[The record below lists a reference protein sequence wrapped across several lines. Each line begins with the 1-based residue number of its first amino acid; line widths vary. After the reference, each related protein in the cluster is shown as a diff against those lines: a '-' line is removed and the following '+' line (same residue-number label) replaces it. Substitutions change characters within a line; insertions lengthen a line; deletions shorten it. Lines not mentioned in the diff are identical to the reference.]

1 MSSVIWF
8 AVFIQMI
15 HYIVSRLVGW
25 NVNLN
30 LIEVC
35 QSLLKLLGLSF
46 LDFYLDALVLYAILF
61 SFWKIGMQYFV
72 SIRMKILLWRY
83 RNKTLSVAMNKRFNT
98 EKKDIIVVSYPET
111 IAITMGLFNPKIVI
125 STALIN
131 LLNEQELNAVIFHE
145 MYHKNQNDP
154 FKLFLLSLFASTMPY
169 IPVLKWFE
177 QQYRI
182 IEELSADA
190 WAIEKQQ
197 TPLNIGSA
205 LIKMLKIKKINAMPF
220 TYVSFAE
227 TSINYRIEY
236 LLNPLMD
243 TQFKIPAKIAV
254 ISCVSFC
261 VICILCIYA
270 AV

>member
-1 MSSVIWF
+1 MIKNRASKIFIMSSVIWF

-98 EKKDIIVVSYPET
+98 EKKI
-111 IAITMGLFNPKIVI
+111 
-125 STALIN
+125 
-131 LLNEQELNAVIFHE
+131 
-145 MYHKNQNDP
+145 
-154 FKLFLLSLFASTMPY
+154 LS
-169 IPVLKWFE
+169 
-177 QQYRI
+177 
-182 IEELSADA
+182 
-190 WAIEKQQ
+190 
-197 TPLNIGSA
+197 
-205 LIKMLKIKKINAMPF
+205 
-220 TYVSFAE
+220 
-227 TSINYRIEY
+227 
-236 LLNPLMD
+236 
-243 TQFKIPAKIAV
+243 
-254 ISCVSFC
+254 
-261 VICILCIYA
+261 
-270 AV
+270 